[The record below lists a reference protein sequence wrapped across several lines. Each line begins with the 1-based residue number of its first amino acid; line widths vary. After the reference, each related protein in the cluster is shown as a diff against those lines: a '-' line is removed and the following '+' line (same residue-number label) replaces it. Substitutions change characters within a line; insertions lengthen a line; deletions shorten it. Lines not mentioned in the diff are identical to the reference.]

1 MILKDF
7 FGEGLPKTVISLGL
21 KEGVVGATYI
31 TDDGVNPR
39 NSEILTDEIVKT
51 AREAAEKIKNGEIVL
66 NVPLQEDYM
75 KQK

>member
-1 MILKDF
+1 M
-7 FGEGLPKTVISLGL
+7 
-21 KEGVVGATYI
+21 YI

-51 AREAAEKIKNGEIVL
+51 TREAAEKIKNDEIVL
-66 NVPLQEDYM
+66 NIPLQEDYM